1 MKVILV
7 YDIQTDDPDGEGQK
21 ILNRVRKVARR
32 FLYHIQKSV
41 FEGELTAGQLAR
53 LQQEVRALIRP
64 DVDSV
69 ILYVFPD
76 GVRMERRI
84 LGGTDPTSNV
94 I

>member
-7 YDIQTDDPDGEGQK
+7 YDIQTEDPDGEGQK

-53 LQQEVRALIRP
+53 LQQEVRGLIRP
-64 DVDSV
+64 ELDSV

-76 GVRMERRI
+76 GVQMDRRI
-84 LGGTDPTSNV
+84 LGGEDPTTNV